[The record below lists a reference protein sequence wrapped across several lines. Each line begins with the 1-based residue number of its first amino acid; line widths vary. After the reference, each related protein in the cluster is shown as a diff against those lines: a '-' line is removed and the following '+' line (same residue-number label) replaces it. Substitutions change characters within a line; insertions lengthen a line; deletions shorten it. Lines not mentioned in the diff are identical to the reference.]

1 MNATAPS
8 TDERLARVALA
19 RLGEPGEARLAGLA
33 AELGAVQLYDALCAE
48 RNPHGILTDVAG
60 RLSEVDPER
69 DLRRADR
76 QGIRFVVPGDA
87 EWPRRLDDL
96 AAAGSLYER
105 GGAPIG
111 LWVRGPLDLS
121 TIDRCVAIVGSR
133 SSTSYGL
140 RVGDEIAATV
150 ARAGAVVVSG
160 AAFGIDQAAH
170 RGALA
175 VGGTTVAVL
184 ACGADRAYPEA
195 HRALIDHI
203 ATVGAVVSES
213 PPGCSPTRIR
223 FLARNRLIAALGN
236 GTVIVE
242 AAIRSGALNTA
253 NWSERLHR
261 VLMGVPGPVTSAQ
274 SEGVH
279 QLVRT
284 GAAGLVTCGNDVLEL
299 VGGAGQHLRD
309 DPRETPRPRDRL
321 TARQR
326 QVIDAV
332 PVRSPAPADS
342 VARTAGMGLIE
353 VRGVLGRLSDHR
365 LVEFVGG
372 GWRLCDPTGRDGLS
386 RSDPELNL
394 DGVT

>member
-1 MNATAPS
+1 MTSPEPV

-19 RLGEPGEARLAGLA
+19 RLGEPGEARLAGLV
-33 AELGAVQLYDALCAE
+33 AELGAVRLYAALRAE
-48 RNPHGILTDVAG
+48 RNPQGLLTDVAS
-60 RLSEVDPER
+60 RLAEVDPER
-69 DLRRADR
+69 DLCRAER
-76 QGIRFVVPGDA
+76 LGVRFVIPGDS
-87 EWPRRLDDL
+87 EWPRGLDDL
-96 AAAGSLYER
+96 AAAGSLHER

-121 TIDRCVAIVGSR
+121 TIDRGVAIVGSR

-140 RVGDEIAATV
+140 RVADEIAATA
-150 ARAGAVVVSG
+150 ARAGAAVVSG

-184 ACGADRAYPEA
+184 ACGADRAYPAA

-203 ATVGAVVSES
+203 ATTGAVVSES
-213 PPGCSPTRIR
+213 PPGCAPTRIR
-223 FLARNRLIAALGN
+223 FLARNRLIAALGT

-253 NWSERLHR
+253 SWSARLHR

-284 GAAGLVTCGNDVLEL
+284 GAAGLVTGGRDVLEL
-299 VGGAGQHLRD
+299 VGAAGQHLCA
-309 DPRETPRPRDRL
+309 DPRTPARPRDRL

-326 QVIDAV
+326 QVLDAV
-332 PVRSPAPADS
+332 PVRSSASAES
-342 VARTAGMGLIE
+342 VARTAGIGLIE
-353 VRGVLGRLSDHR
+353 VRGILGRLGERR
-365 LVEFVGG
+365 LVEQVGR
-372 GWRLCDPTGRDGLS
+372 GWRLGDSLGRDG
-386 RSDPELNL
+386 DPEPAPVVEL
-394 DGVT
+394 DGFA